1 MSRLIGV
8 IDAGTNS
15 IRFVIFKTS
24 NFAQEQKE
32 LCSHEI
38 EIKQISLK
46 EGWLEHNPVEIINAV
61 RECAKIVI
69 HSLPNYGFSKDDI
82 SCIGITNQRE
92 TVVVW
97 DKNTGKPLYNA
108 IGE

>member
-38 EIKQISLK
+38 EIKQISLRD
-46 EGWLEHNPVEIINAV
+46 GWLEHNPVEIINAI
-61 RECAKIVI
+61 RECANVVI
-69 HSLPNYGFSKDDI
+69 HSLSNLGFRKEDI
-82 SCIGITNQRE
+82 LCVGITNQRE
-92 TVVVW
+92 TVVW
-97 DKNTGKPLYNA
+97 YENYN
-108 IGE
+108 INH